1 MFTITAKTFAR
12 KNRPASCQSSRPR
25 SGRRSTARWWRRS
38 TLQVPIGT
46 YTGWNLFNRSF
57 YEDGFCTL
65 QGSFIPFARTRQERL
80 DAGDPRLSIEERYP
94 SKETY
99 VAAIK
104 KAADGLVAARYLLP
118 EDACRLVSQAEREGV
133 RLAP

>member
-1 MFTITAKTFAR
+1 
-12 KNRPASCQSSRPR
+12 
-25 SGRRSTARWWRRS
+25 
-38 TLQVPIGT
+38 
-46 YTGWNLFNRSF
+46 
-57 YEDGFCTL
+57 
-65 QGSFIPFARTRQERL
+65 L

-104 KAADGLVAARYLLP
+104 KAADSLVADRYLLP
-118 EDACRLVSQAEREGV
+118 EDAGRLVSQAEGEGL